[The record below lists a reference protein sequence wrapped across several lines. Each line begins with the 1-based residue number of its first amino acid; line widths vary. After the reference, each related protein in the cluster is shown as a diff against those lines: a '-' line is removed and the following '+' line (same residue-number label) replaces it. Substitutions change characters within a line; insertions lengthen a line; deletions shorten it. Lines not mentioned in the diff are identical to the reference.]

1 MKLFIQNSSNVFGS
15 LPFDILIKDTFIYNN
30 ISVIIQCYCA
40 NTDEVS
46 RLSFTTAGKKQ
57 ELFSLTKPLMLGKL
71 KIILNIFIVSVNK
84 FASNCIFVNIYRQN
98 LLRKALLLCCASP
111 TNSDTFLTLL
121 KITLVGGRPQ
131 ITYTGINPSFSSLKF
146 NSMFSPFSRLQTKY

>member
-1 MKLFIQNSSNVFGS
+1 MKLFIQNSANVFGS

-30 ISVIIQCYCA
+30 ISVITQCYCA

-46 RLSFTTAGKKQ
+46 RLSFTTAVKKQ

-71 KIILNIFIVSVNK
+71 KIILNIFTVSVNK
-84 FASNCIFVNIYRQN
+84 FAGNCIFVNIYRQN
-98 LLRKALLLCCASP
+98 LLRKTLLLCCAYP
-111 TNSDTFLTLL
+111 TNLHTFLTLL

-131 ITYTGINPSFSSLKF
+131 ITYTGINPSFL
-146 NSMFSPFSRLQTKY
+146 TTEI